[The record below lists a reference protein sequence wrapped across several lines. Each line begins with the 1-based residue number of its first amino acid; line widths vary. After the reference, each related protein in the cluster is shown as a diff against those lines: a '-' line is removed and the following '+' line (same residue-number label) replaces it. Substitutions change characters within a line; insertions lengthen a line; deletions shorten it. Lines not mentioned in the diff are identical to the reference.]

1 MARPPHVEVA
11 QSLRHSVPD
20 DGAGI
25 VVGVVAGAG
34 CPQTSRPLSCI
45 GKFGR
50 AVDNLPR
57 QVAQGNAQFVRT
69 DKDAEE
75 MQEPVKKERLLK
87 PTSAAKVR
95 GQLLHL
101 VTQFAELKP
110 HGA

>member
-11 QSLRHSVPD
+11 QSLRHSVPE

-75 MQEPVKKERLLK
+75 MQEPVKKERFYPAL
-87 PTSAAKVR
+87 AVVR
-95 GQLLHL
+95 
-101 VTQFAELKP
+101 KRS
-110 HGA
+110 